1 MKYKL
6 NYRRWLVIIL
16 YLVAL
21 HSFLVGLMLIFM
33 PMSVFSFF
41 GFDIINRF
49 FPSQGGVF
57 HFVMCVAYILG
68 VIWIDKCSGFIIFSI
83 TAKFIATVYL
93 LTYYFFINDI
103 WMVLLSGLVDFI
115 MGIAILWLLI
125 GFRKEKIINEQNS

>member
-6 NYRRWLVIIL
+6 NYRKWLVIIL

-33 PMSVFSFF
+33 PMSIFSFF

-49 FPSQGGVF
+49 FPTQGGVF
-57 HFVMCVAYILG
+57 HFVICVAYILG

-83 TAKFIATVYL
+83 SAKFIATVFL
-93 LTYYFFINDI
+93 FTYYFFIDGI
-103 WMVLLSGLVDFI
+103 FMVLLSGVGDFI
-115 MGIAILWLLI
+115 MGIAILWALI
-125 GFRKEKIINEQNS
+125 GYSKEKLSSES

>member
-6 NYRRWLVIIL
+6 NYRKWLVIIL

-33 PMSVFSFF
+33 PMSIFSFF

-49 FPSQGGVF
+49 FPTQGGVF
-57 HFVMCVAYILG
+57 HFVICVAYILG

-83 TAKFIATVYL
+83 TAKFIATVFL
-93 LTYYFFINDI
+93 FTYYFFIDGI
-103 WMVLLSGLVDFI
+103 FMVLLSGVGDFI
-115 MGIAILWLLI
+115 MGIAILWALI
-125 GFRKEKIINEQNS
+125 GYSKEKLSSES